1 MARKQLP
8 EDFKDFIKFL
18 NAHKV
23 RYLLVGGWAVGI
35 YGNPR
40 ATKDIDFL
48 IAIDDENIQRLQKAL
63 YKFGAPT
70 VENKVFQ
77 EKGNVFRMGRSPV
90 QIDII
95 NEASGIHFEDCYK
108 RRKIIKVESLGIST
122 ISREDLIKNKK
133 ASGRYQDLAD
143 VEDFEQEKK
152 QKGKRNT
159 RSKTKQT
166 EYGKQHGKTG
176 LKIRPNAH

>member
-1 MARKQLP
+1 MGQKQLP
-8 EDFKDFIKFL
+8 EDFKDFIKSL
-18 NAHKV
+18 NEYKV

-48 IAIDDENIQRLQKAL
+48 IAIDNKNIDNLQKAL
-63 YKFGAPT
+63 FKFGAPT

-95 NEASGIHFEDCYK
+95 NQASGIDFDDCYK
-108 RRKIIKVESLGIST
+108 KKNLIAVQGLKISI
-122 ISREDLIKNKK
+122 ISREDLIKNKV
-133 ASGRYQDLAD
+133 ASGRHRDLAD
-143 VEDFEQEKK
+143 VESFEEKQN
-152 QKGKRNT
+152 QKHKKSARGK
-159 RSKTKQT
+159 K
-166 EYGKQHGKTG
+166 
-176 LKIRPNAH
+176 